1 MFYGFYVRAFYGFA
15 SVWVFM
21 RSLRGACACALFY
34 ACFTGFMCFMA
45 GFMCSPMS
53 VLCVFYECLNP
64 RFMSVLY
71 SAFFLS
77 IYLFALFVIFF
88 FFYFYFYIK
97 IKIKIKKKRT
107 ITNKEIDKEKTH

>member
-53 VLCVFYECLNP
+53 VLCVFYECLKP
-64 RFMSVLY
+64 RFRSVLY
-71 SAFFLS
+71 SAFYRFIYLNIFLS
-77 IYLFALFVIFF
+77 FF
-88 FFYFYFYIK
+88 FFVFFVFVFFFFFFFFIFFIFLY
-97 IKIKIKKKRT
+97 KK
-107 ITNKEIDKEKTH
+107 

>member
-88 FFYFYFYIK
+88 VLFLFLYK
-97 IKIKIKKKRT
+97 NKNKNKKKKKNYNEQR
-107 ITNKEIDKEKTH
+107 NR